1 MAMMGPG
8 YFRTR
13 KGPAT
18 SRTIMRIIGV
28 SMWMLKFTRRSRYS
42 YILPR

>member
-1 MAMMGPG
+1 MVLMIPG
-8 YFRTR
+8 YFRRR

-28 SMWMLKFTRRSRYS
+28 SMWMLKFTKRSKYS